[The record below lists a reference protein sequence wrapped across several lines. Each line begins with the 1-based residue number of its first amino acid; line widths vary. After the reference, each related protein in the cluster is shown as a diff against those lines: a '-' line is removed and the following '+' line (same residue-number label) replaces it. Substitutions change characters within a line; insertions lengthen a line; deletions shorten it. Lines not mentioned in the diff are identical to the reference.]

1 MQITVQRV
9 RHRWSERAGFV
20 LNRPRGTQDYV
31 LLHFLSPV
39 ELRFSGQAFHADKG
53 SLIVFSPHTP
63 HGFDAQEPLL
73 HDWIRLTGDVAEMMN
88 EYALKTDTLYQL
100 DESAMVSE
108 IIALMESEFFAQRPY
123 CSQLLQLKLNEMFI
137 RLSHA
142 VNHSQPKLRVS
153 SEIAEHLREMRMS
166 ILAAPWRPWSVAEL
180 AQRVSLSQSRLHALY
195 KAVFGISPRQDLIL
209 IRIEKAKTLLQ
220 NGASVASAAEQLGY
234 SNVYHFI
241 RQFKQVTGTTPGLF
255 AKHL

>member
-1 MQITVQRV
+1 MQLVVHRV
-9 RHRWSERAGFV
+9 RHRWSEREGFV

-39 ELRFSGQAFHADKG
+39 DLTFSGQTIRADKG
-53 SLIVFSPHTP
+53 SFIVFSPHTP
-63 HGFDAQEPLL
+63 HSFAAQGALL
-73 HDWIRLTGDVAEMMN
+73 HDWVRLSGDVTETMRSC
-88 EYALKTDTLYQL
+88 ALSTDTLYQM

-108 IIALMESEFFAQRPY
+108 IIAFMESEFFAQKPY
-123 CSQLLQLKLNEMFI
+123 CSQLLQIKLQEMFI
-137 RLSHA
+137 RVSHA
-142 VNHSQPKLRVS
+142 VNHSQPKLRVTG
-153 SEIAEHLREMRMS
+153 EVAEHLREARMT

-220 NGASVASAAEQLGY
+220 SGASVASTAEQLGY

-255 AKHL
+255 SKQH